1 MARDEIMEFT
11 YVVSTVVCFHFLI
24 LWFGQGPLANF
35 IHENSTCCVEGCRR
49 VFCVHFGL
57 AREKNW
63 GFGLKGFGHGVKINY
78 VSKNSFSNLLI
89 RVGTAPLK
97 YDAGMTSMY
106 GSSPGITNCT
116 LYLCFFG

>member
-1 MARDEIMEFT
+1 MLLFFDFMVWPRTPWPNLSIRN
-11 YVVSTVVCFHFLI
+11 YI
-24 LWFGQGPLANF
+24 
-35 IHENSTCCVEGCRR
+35 CCVDPYTPL
-49 VFCVHFGL
+49 FCVHFNL
-57 AREKNW
+57 ATERIVKNW
-63 GFGLKGFGHGVKINY
+63 GCWVEGFGHGVKINY

-97 YDAGMTSMY
+97 YDAGMMSMY

>member
-1 MARDEIMEFT
+1 MLPFFDFMVWPRTPWPTLYMRI
-11 YVVSTVVCFHFLI
+11 
-24 LWFGQGPLANF
+24 
-35 IHENSTCCVEGCRR
+35 RR
-49 VFCVHFGL
+49 VVLRGIDVFFVSILSWPRRKIVKNYICYADGCVT
-57 AREKNW
+57 
-63 GFGLKGFGHGVKINY
+63 GVKINY

-97 YDAGMTSMY
+97 YDAGMMSMY